1 MIRTENFAQVPI
13 ESLDDLCAWLAQN
26 HDSTESVWIVRYQ
39 KSVPDKFVD
48 RLDMLDELLC
58 WGWVDGLARK
68 LDDTRTMQL
77 ISRRKQQAWS
87 QTYKDRVY
95 HLTAAGRM
103 AAPGL
108 AAVAQSRA
116 LGLWDAYEKVDLLEV
131 PQDLRAALDAQP
143 AAAVFFDAAA
153 PSYRRN
159 VLRWIHSAKRPETRT
174 ARIEKTLEA
183 STNETKIPQM

>member
-1 MIRTENFAQVPI
+1 MKRLAN
-13 ESLDDLCAWLAQN
+13 ESLDNLRAWLAQN
-26 HDSTESVWIVRYQ
+26 HDSRDSVWIVQYQ

-87 QTYKDRVY
+87 QTYKDRVE
-95 HLTAAGRM
+95 HLTAVGRM

-108 AAVAQSRA
+108 AAIAQSET
-116 LGLWDAYEKVDLLEV
+116 LGLWDAYAGVDMLEV
-131 PQDLRAALDAQP
+131 PTVLRVALDAKP
-143 AAAVFFDAAA
+143 DAAVFFDDAA

-159 VLRWIHSAKRPETRT
+159 VLRWIHAAKRPETRVARVAWIVET
-174 ARIEKTLEA
+174 AARGDKL
-183 STNETKIPQM
+183 PQL